1 MLVKNKIKKK
11 AGQIIDAMIAK
22 DAGKEGSGSGV
33 SNDSAGIT

>member
-22 DAGKEGSGSGV
+22 DAGRVGSGSGV
-33 SNDSAGIT
+33 SSDSIGFP